1 VNKYQEALDLIDVKE
16 EIDLTEELVRH
27 PTKVYKKRAL
37 SKIKRV
43 VVHTTDWTTTPQRIA
58 EYDIEP
64 NHISETGCPAITYHD
79 MIGSD
84 GQLYHTL
91 PYEEVSWHVGMWNPG
106 SLGIALTYRCSNK
119 KGEDVYGPKRKL
131 LHTLETRCGDICLKF
146 GLTPDKVVGHREL
159 KGTGWTM
166 FKGSKRLRKTC
177 PGLKVDLDIVR
188 RNVARYMQIVLG
200 AGGFYTG
207 KVDGLFG
214 PQSNKA
220 FRLYL
225 SQEL

>member
-1 VNKYQEALDLIDVKE
+1 VDVKE
-16 EIDLTEELVRH
+16 AVDLTEELARH
-27 PTKVYKKRAL
+27 PTKVYTKRAL
-37 SKIKRV
+37 SKIKRI
-43 VVHTTDWTTTPQRIA
+43 VVHTTDWTTTPQKIA

-64 NHISETGCPAITYHD
+64 NHISETGCPGITYHD
-79 MIGSD
+79 MVGSN

-91 PYEEVSWHVGMWNPG
+91 PYEEVSWHVGMWNLG

-119 KGEDVYGPKRKL
+119 KGEDVYAPKRKL

-159 KGTGWTM
+159 KGTGWFM
-166 FKGSKRLRKTC
+166 SKGSKRLRKTC

-188 RNVARYMQIVLG
+188 QNVARYMQIVLG
-200 AGGFYTG
+200 ANGFYTG
-207 KVDGLFG
+207 SVDGLFG
-214 PQSNKA
+214 PQSRRA
-220 FRLYL
+220 FEAYL